1 MRRLLPRLRVLL
13 LSSVAASTLLLAGC
27 QSWLAD
33 GSSVHPTRGNV
44 KLKGLADNVWVRRN
58 ALGMPLIESRNFH
71 DALFTL
77 GYIHAADR
85 LSQMIGMRLVA
96 EGRLAEMVGPA
107 ALELDQFM
115 RALQLRE
122 QARALYKHASPRIQQ
137 FFEVYA
143 RGVNAYIYRYQDRLP
158 ADLKLAGH
166 HPAYWQPED
175 SALLFAL
182 VNQALAANLPEEIAS
197 LALAQKVGADK
208 LAWLTPI
215 YPDEDLPFAEAD
227 KLKGLDLSASADD
240 IQRLTSSLKPLQQ
253 LANMGVA
260 ASNNWAVMPSHS
272 QGGKAMLANDTHLP
286 LAMPSL
292 WNYVHIRSPKYQ
304 AAGVSLAGIPA
315 IVAGFNGKLAWG
327 MTMVMGDNQDLF
339 LEQLKTVN
347 GRLHYRRGERWL
359 PARERRE
366 TFFIK
371 GERPQRLTFH
381 HTDHGPLLNPALGE
395 HKHMLQPNAL
405 STRYG
410 LALKSAAADASAQ
423 TEDRTLDA
431 FFELSRAQS
440 VDQAAEHVRDIRG
453 MALNLLYA
461 DADNIAWQ
469 VTGRYPYRKA
479 GRGLIPSPA
488 WQGDYDWEGYADSML
503 HPYEQNP
510 SQGWLGTA
518 NHRSVPPGYGVQ
530 LSASWYY
537 PERAERIAEL
547 LNAKR
552 SHNSASFKA
561 MHYDQ
566 KSLFVAK
573 LQSQWA
579 DSLFAPRLQQAIQAL
594 PAAQRAAAEQ
604 SLARL
609 SRFDGQLRAESADA
623 ALWGAFLQQAAE
635 AIFLDELGPKD
646 SSSWQAFVTSNDV
659 SYSAVA
665 DHLLGR
671 EDSPFWNDTRSAT
684 TEDKPAI
691 LARSLA
697 QAWQWMQQTQGQQ
710 PSRWQ
715 WGQLHTYHWQTDASL
730 LAPHMSALEQTGIK
744 ALQGLFDRGPY
755 PAGGDHTT
763 LNVSAWHWGD
773 NFNTWLIPAM
783 RLIVD
788 FNQEEPMQALNS
800 SGQSGDPASP
810 HYDDGIKAWQ
820 QGQYQSFPFQSR
832 NLDKTYGTERLL
844 LLPE

>member
-1 MRRLLPRLRVLL
+1 MSTRVLRPFL
-13 LSSVAASTLLLAGC
+13 IAFVIGTSVVLSGC
-27 QSWLAD
+27 QSWLAN
-33 GSSVHPTRGNV
+33 GSSVHPTKGNV

-71 DALFTL
+71 DALFSL
-77 GYIHAADR
+77 GYLHAADR
-85 LSQMIGMRLVA
+85 LSQMIGIRLVA

-107 ALELDQFM
+107 ALELDHFM

-122 QARALYKHASPRIQQ
+122 QGNALYKNASPRIKT

-158 ADLKLAGH
+158 ADLKLSGH
-166 HPAYWQPED
+166 KPAYWKPED

-182 VNQALAANLPEEIAS
+182 VNQALAANLQEEIAT
-197 LALAQKVGADK
+197 LVLAQKVGADN

-227 KLKGLDLSASADD
+227 KLKGLNLSASKAD
-240 IQRLTSSLKPLQQ
+240 LTALNANLRPLQQ
-253 LANMGVA
+253 LASLGIA
-260 ASNNWAVMPSHS
+260 ASNNWAVAPSHS
-272 QGGKAMLANDTHLP
+272 RGGKAMLANDTHLP
-286 LAMPSL
+286 ISMPSL
-292 WNYVHIRSPKYQ
+292 WNYVHIRAPQYQ

-339 LEQLKTVN
+339 LEQLEN
-347 GRLHYRRGERWL
+347 RAGRLHYKRGERWL

-371 GERPQRLTFH
+371 GERPQRVTFY
-381 HTDHGPLLNPALGE
+381 HTEHGPLLNPALGQ
-395 HKHMLQPNAL
+395 HKHMLQPQSLNL
-405 STRYG
+405 GYG
-410 LALKSAAADASAQ
+410 IALKSAAADQEALRD
-423 TEDRTLDA
+423 DRTLDA
-431 FFELSRAQS
+431 FFELSRAQT

-461 DADNIAWQ
+461 DENNIAWQ

-488 WQGDYDWEGYADSML
+488 WNGDYDWDGYADALL

-510 SQGWLGTA
+510 AQGWLGTA
-518 NHRSVPPGYGVQ
+518 NHRTVQPGYGVQ

-537 PERAERIAEL
+537 PERAERIGEL
-547 LNAKR
+547 LDNRR
-552 SHNSASFKA
+552 SHDLASFKA

-566 KSLFVAK
+566 KSLFVGK
-573 LQSQWA
+573 VQQQWQ
-579 DSLFAPRLQQAIQAL
+579 DSHFAPRLKKAIDTLPAEQRSAAQQALRKLQA
-594 PAAQRAAAEQ
+594 
-604 SLARL
+604 
-609 SRFDGQLRAESADA
+609 FDGQLRAESADA

-635 AIFLDELGPKD
+635 QIFLDELGPKD
-646 SSSWQAFVTSNDV
+646 SASWQAFVLSNDV

-671 EDSPFWNDTRSAT
+671 EDSPFWNNTNTASQ
-684 TEDKPAI
+684 EDKPAI
-691 LARSLA
+691 LAQSLA
-697 QAWQWMQQTQGQQ
+697 RAWQLMQQQQGAN
-710 PSRWQ
+710 PALWQ
-715 WGQLHTYHWQTDASL
+715 WGKLHTYHFQTDGSQ
-730 LAPHMSALEQTGIK
+730 LAPHMSALEQAGMK
-744 ALQGLFDRGPY
+744 SLQGLFDRGPY

-773 NFNTWLIPAM
+773 SFDTWLIPAM

-788 FNQEEPMQALNS
+788 FNQAEPMQALNS
-800 SGQSGDPASP
+800 TGQSGDPASP
-810 HYDDGIKAWQ
+810 HYDDGIHAWQ
-820 QGQYQSFPFQSR
+820 KGQYQSFPFQNK
-832 NLDKTYGTERLL
+832 NLDAAYGQERLL
-844 LLPE
+844 LMPEK

>member
-1 MRRLLPRLRVLL
+1 MSTRVLRPFL
-13 LSSVAASTLLLAGC
+13 IAFVIGTSVVLSGC
-27 QSWLAD
+27 QSWLAN
-33 GSSVHPTRGNV
+33 GSSVHPTKGNV

-71 DALFTL
+71 DALFSL

-85 LSQMIGMRLVA
+85 LSQMVGMRLVA

-107 ALELDQFM
+107 ALELDHFM

-122 QARALYKHASPRIQQ
+122 QGNTLYKSASPRIKT

-158 ADLKLAGH
+158 ADLKLSGH
-166 HPAYWQPED
+166 KPAYWKPED

-182 VNQALAANLPEEIAS
+182 VNQALAANLQEEIAT
-197 LALAQKVGADK
+197 LVLAQKVGADN

-227 KLKGLDLSASADD
+227 KLKGLNLSASKTD
-240 IQRLTSSLKPLQQ
+240 LTALQANLRPLQQ
-253 LANMGVA
+253 LASLGIA
-260 ASNNWAVMPSHS
+260 ASNNWAVAPSHS
-272 QGGKAMLANDTHLP
+272 RGGKAMLANDTHLP
-286 LAMPSL
+286 ISMPSL
-292 WNYVHIRSPKYQ
+292 WNYVHIRAPQYQ

-339 LEQLKTVN
+339 LEQLETRA
-347 GRLHYRRGERWL
+347 GRLHYKRGERWL

-371 GERPQRLTFH
+371 GERPQRVTFY
-381 HTDHGPLLNPALGE
+381 HTEHGPLLNPALGQ
-395 HKHMLQPNAL
+395 HKHMLQPQSL
-405 STRYG
+405 KLGYG
-410 LALKSAAADASAQ
+410 IALKSAAADQEALRD
-423 TEDRTLDA
+423 DRTLDA

-440 VDQAAEHVRDIRG
+440 VDQAAEQVRDIRG

-461 DADNIAWQ
+461 DESNIAWQ

-488 WQGDYDWEGYADSML
+488 WNGDYDWEGYADTLL

-510 SQGWLGTA
+510 IQGWLGTA
-518 NHRSVPPGYGVQ
+518 NHRTVQPGYGVQ

-537 PERAERIAEL
+537 PERAERISEL
-547 LNAKR
+547 LDNRR
-552 SHNSASFKA
+552 SHDLASFKA

-566 KSLFVAK
+566 KSLFVSK
-573 LQSQWA
+573 VQQQWQ
-579 DSLFAPRLQQAIQAL
+579 DSLFAPRLKKAIDAL
-594 PAAQRAAAEQ
+594 PAKQRSAAQQALRKLQA
-604 SLARL
+604 
-609 SRFDGQLRAESADA
+609 FDGQLRAESADA
-623 ALWGAFLQQAAE
+623 ALWGAFLQQAVE
-635 AIFLDELGPKD
+635 HIFLDELGPKN
-646 SSSWQAFVTSNDV
+646 SASWQAFVLSNDV

-671 EDSPFWNDTRSAT
+671 EDSPFWNNTASAT
-684 TEDKPAI
+684 QEDKPAI
-691 LARSLA
+691 LAQSLA
-697 QAWQWMQQTQGQQ
+697 SAWQFMQQQQGAN
-710 PSRWQ
+710 PALWQ
-715 WGQLHTYHWQTDASL
+715 WGKLHRYHFQTDGSQ
-730 LAPHMSALEQTGIK
+730 LAPHMSALEQAGMK
-744 ALQGLFDRGPY
+744 SLQGLFDRGPY

-773 NFNTWLIPAM
+773 NFDTWLIPAM

-788 FNQEEPMQALNS
+788 FNQAEPMQALNS
-800 SGQSGDPASP
+800 TGQSGDPASP
-810 HYDDGIKAWQ
+810 HYDDGIRAWQ
-820 QGQYQSFPFQSR
+820 QGQYQSFPFQSK
-832 NLDKTYGTERLL
+832 NLDAAYGKERLL
-844 LLPE
+844 LMPEK